1 MTTSFQNYSVLNIHI
16 NIHYNHLIQKIV
28 KKNYSRDFINKINV
42 PFLRER
48 QKI

>member
-1 MTTSFQNYSVLNIHI
+1 MTTSFQNYSVLNVH
-16 NIHYNHLIQKIV
+16 NRHFIQKIV

-42 PFLRER
+42 PLLRKR

>member
-1 MTTSFQNYSVLNIHI
+1 MTTSFQNYSVLNV
-16 NIHYNHLIQKIV
+16 HYNHLIQKIV